1 MSASEIFR
9 SQRVFSPMLPPP
21 PHLFDSIPES
31 PTKKEQKQP
40 RDRIQNVLAPGARPC
55 CCRIYEATAG
65 LPGAE
70 AKARH
75 AVGTRNKSETR
86 PVVVCHTVEN
96 QTFVALKLRAPAAPS
111 ALGVQSE
118 RGCRPALREPASGW
132 RSVFNTK
139 KRVKTELPAAGTGL
153 GDPTGWAW
161 GEQGGSWCSTG
172 PRSAA
177 AVLEEGC

>member
-9 SQRVFSPMLPPP
+9 SQRVFSPMLPPAPTSLTPYRNLP
-21 PHLFDSIPES
+21 PRRSRSS
-31 PTKKEQKQP
+31 PGTEC
-40 RDRIQNVLAPGARPC
+40 QNALAPGARPC
-55 CCRIYEATAG
+55 WLCEATAG

-75 AVGTRNKSETR
+75 AVGTRNKSEMR

-118 RGCRPALREPASGW
+118 RSCRPALQEPASGW

-153 GDPTGWAW
+153 GDSTGWAW
-161 GEQGGSWCSTG
+161 DEQGGSWCSAG